1 MPYLYIWDVKTVC
14 IYLKLLFVYII
25 IALKPL
31 SVSLCFSSKSVI
43 KEMEGESL
51 CGVQLVR
58 NEEKADDGGGD
69 KDESGDED
77 EDEDEEGVMVIT
89 MTLSG

>member
-1 MPYLYIWDVKTVC
+1 MK
-14 IYLKLLFVYII
+14 
-25 IALKPL
+25 
-31 SVSLCFSSKSVI
+31 
-43 KEMEGESL
+43 GERL

-58 NEEKADDGGGD
+58 NEEKTYDGGGD

-77 EDEDEEGVMVIT
+77 EDNEGVIVVM